1 MTTENDVREKITQ
14 FLRRNF
20 PQIQMHGGEAVI
32 SNLDLDNESV
42 TIHLGGACDGCG
54 LSPMTTMALQRR
66 LPDQVEAIS
75 TVRIETMASQGTQ
88 TPAFTQKDDE
98 DEEEEKFPDAPF

>member
-1 MTTENDVREKITQ
+1 MTTENDIREEITQ

-32 SNLDLDNESV
+32 SNLDLDNKSV

-66 LPDQVEAIS
+66 LPEQVEAIS
-75 TVRIETMASQGTQ
+75 TVRIETMGLQGSQ
-88 TPAFTQKDDE
+88 TPSFSQEED
-98 DEEEEKFPDAPF
+98 DEEEKTPDAPF